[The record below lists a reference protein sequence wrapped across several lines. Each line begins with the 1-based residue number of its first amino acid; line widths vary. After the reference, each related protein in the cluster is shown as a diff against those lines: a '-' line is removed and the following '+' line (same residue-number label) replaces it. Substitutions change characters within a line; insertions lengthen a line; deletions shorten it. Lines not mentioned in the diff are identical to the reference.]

1 MVENN
6 KAKDSSGYGRRNY
19 LKYGLAGLTAGLAG
33 CVGDNGGNGDDGGNG
48 DNGEPETVRWT
59 AGTPGEGSSTFAIAN
74 GMSRILDEQG
84 SSINL
89 EVASYSGSNEAI
101 RLVGRG
107 DDELAGAAL
116 PLASAAYNSSEPVPD
131 GPADF
136 TGDNALDIKPVQ
148 SLNFLDFTMYWVTLE
163 DNDIDTVSDL
173 EGKNV
178 GVFEQGAAFNNLTI
192 LSVLGM
198 LDDVN
203 TRYVPFNSIASALDE
218 GRIDAT
224 GIYASQGRT
233 PAGWQTQIIN
243 NENVQMVTYSDDQI
257 DQIGSSGYA
266 TPAPVYVDDIY
277 SKDLPMDTITGMA
290 IPYGFFTRPEISQD
304 RMYEFTSTLLNNV
317 DQVQQFAESVS
328 HFDAEYAAQ
337 SLSPGIPVHSGV
349 AQYLK
354 ENDLWRDELSEA

>member
-1 MVENN
+1 
-6 KAKDSSGYGRRNY
+6 
-19 LKYGLAGLTAGLAG
+19 
-33 CVGDNGGNGDDGGNG
+33 
-48 DNGEPETVRWT
+48 
-59 AGTPGEGSSTFAIAN
+59 
-74 GMSRILDEQG
+74 
-84 SSINL
+84 
-89 EVASYSGSNEAI
+89 
-101 RLVGRG
+101 
-107 DDELAGAAL
+107 
-116 PLASAAYNSSEPVPD
+116 
-131 GPADF
+131 
-136 TGDNALDIKPVQ
+136 
-148 SLNFLDFTMYWVTLE
+148 MYWVTLE
-163 DNDIDTVSDL
+163 DNDIETVSDL

-243 NENVQMVTYSDDQI
+243 NENVQMVTYSEDQI

-277 SKDLPMDTITGMA
+277 SKDLSMDTITGMA

-337 SLSPGIPVHSGV
+337 SVSPGIPVHSGV